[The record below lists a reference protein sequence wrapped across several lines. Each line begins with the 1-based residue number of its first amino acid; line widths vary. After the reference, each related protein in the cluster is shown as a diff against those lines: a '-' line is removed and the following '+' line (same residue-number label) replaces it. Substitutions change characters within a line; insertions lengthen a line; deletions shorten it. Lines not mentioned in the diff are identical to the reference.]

1 EDLRGM
7 ISAELILT
15 SRGCVSSHAALV
27 ARQMGKVCVC
37 GATGIQIDY
46 QKRTLSANG
55 TTLNRGDYISIDGTA
70 GEVFAGEVA
79 TAPSEIVQVLVDRS
93 LDPKKS
99 IVYQEYAKLMK
110 WTDQFR
116 ILAERTNAETPE
128 HARDDGELGGER

>member
-1 EDLRGM
+1 
-7 ISAELILT
+7 
-15 SRGCVSSHAALV
+15 
-27 ARQMGKVCVC
+27 MGKVCVC
-37 GATGIQIDY
+37 GATGIHIDY

-99 IVYQEYAKLMK
+99 ITYQEYAKLN
-110 WTDQFR
+110 
-116 ILAERTNAETPE
+116 EVGRTNSAGLVCAQTQTHRAGGKMQSRSGLRESDFAGRSTCSSRAIGLTRC
-128 HARDDGELGGER
+128 AR